1 MYIMVP
7 TLTVIIIVHRYVAA
21 CAPHIQEYLHPP
33 PLRGS
38 YDYMRLVRYNHMPLT
53 QWTYS
58 QLFDDAWDAKAS
70 GWGYNYRACV

>member
-1 MYIMVP
+1 MSP
-7 TLTVIIIVHRYVAA
+7 SHSELRYVAA
-21 CAPHIQEYLHPP
+21 CAPHIQLYLHPP

-58 QLFDDAWDAKAS
+58 QLLNDGWDAKAS
-70 GWGYNYRACV
+70 GWAGL